1 MRPTRAC
8 ADQIPILTPRIGE
21 PTSMFAR
28 RSLLAALAGLL
39 FALASFGAGTPA
51 EAASLDE
58 LRKEGV
64 IAERFDGYVEVRVSN
79 PPPEAKQIVD
89 RVNQERQQVYRKR
102 ANEQGVSPESV
113 AKVYAPKILEK
124 APVGTYFKKS
134 DGSYVRK

>member
-1 MRPTRAC
+1 
-8 ADQIPILTPRIGE
+8 
-21 PTSMFAR
+21 MFAR

-39 FALASFGAGTPA
+39 LALASLGAGTPA

-64 IAERFDGYVEVRVSN
+64 IAERWDGYVEVRVNN
-79 PPPEAKQIVD
+79 PPPEAKRIVD
-89 RVNQERQQVYRKR
+89 RVNEERRQVYQKR